1 MNQTCFISKAKAAA
15 GWQFAAPDLCVKPK
29 IKGGAMAADAVY
41 TNAPTQPQFAQAQGL
56 CFARGKRNTHGV
68 RTNG

>member
-1 MNQTCFISKAKAAA
+1 MNQNSFISQANAAA
-15 GWQFAAPDLCVKPK
+15 GRQIAAPDLCVKPK
-29 IKGGAMAADAVY
+29 IKGGVMAAYAVY

-56 CFARGKRNTHGV
+56 CIARGKRNTHGV